1 MLVNFMKEH
10 VRKYGFR
17 ILVGYSNTEDC
28 LKHETYSLLNRCFS
42 CIYLHIY
49 IVSLYIYS
57 KILVGRG

>member
-42 CIYLHIY
+42 CTTLPSRVEH
-49 IVSLYIYS
+49 SGKLDLS
-57 KILVGRG
+57 K